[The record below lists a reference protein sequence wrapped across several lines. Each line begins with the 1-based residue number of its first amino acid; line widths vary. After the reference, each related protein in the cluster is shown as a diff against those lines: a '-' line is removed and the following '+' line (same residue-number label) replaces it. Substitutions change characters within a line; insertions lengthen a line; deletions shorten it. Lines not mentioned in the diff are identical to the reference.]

1 MPMIKVS
8 TSVNAGEDKLRELT
22 SELSARCSSAT
33 GKPER
38 YVAVFVESGAVASFG
53 GEVADAAF
61 VEARGIGGMTP
72 DVVGKLSADICSSIE
87 SALGVPSDRIYIN
100 FMDIP
105 ASMWGWNGST
115 FG

>member
-8 TSVNAGEDKLRELT
+8 TSVDASGEKLRKLA
-22 SELSARCSSAT
+22 SDLSARCAAAT

-53 GEVADAAF
+53 GESADAAF

-72 DVVGKLSADICSSIE
+72 DVVGKLSADICSAIE
-87 SALGVPSDRIYIN
+87 AELGVPSDRTYIN
-100 FMDIP
+100 FMDVP
-105 ASMWGWNGST
+105 ASMWGWNGAT